1 MDEEVMG
8 ATRRNESSS
17 SRHSAQGGAEAVGGL
32 RGTEKG
38 ATTCPMSP

>member
-8 ATRRNESSS
+8 ATRHESSS

-32 RGTEKG
+32 PGTKKG